1 MRNQA
6 DIDAFYESTKMK
18 AERFDF
24 VEHPTLPRKW
34 KTPIYKTQ
42 EQYFIVDG
50 LPKVADAHHL
60 SNPKKHYCQMYF
72 EVLDSIITVIED
84 RLDRKS
90 FQAYLLMES
99 LLLKPLHGACVKS
112 EIEFLNDNYGAK
124 ITTDLLES
132 ELEIWKTVFND
143 SKPLCF
149 KDIHSMLGSLSE
161 SKRKQIP
168 NLINICQLLIVN
180 PATSCTTER
189 SFLTA
194 QRLKSWLRASLTSKQ
209 FNAFAILN
217 SNKDLMDKLDLKEIG
232 NEFISKNDECFCQ
245 FGRFTKEDFSQVFR
259 PFRIKPFLIKSYF
272 YVDKMTCAE
281 NLTSFTGNIM
291 SFFSKRRVPFQPI
304 QWAKISKFSLVHQTQ
319 PWWFLLRHKLYSPPP
334 PISNVVS
341 RTL

>member
-1 MRNQA
+1 
-6 DIDAFYESTKMK
+6 
-18 AERFDF
+18 
-24 VEHPTLPRKW
+24 
-34 KTPIYKTQ
+34 
-42 EQYFIVDG
+42 
-50 LPKVADAHHL
+50 
-60 SNPKKHYCQMYF
+60 MYF
-72 EVLDSIITVIED
+72 QVLDSIITVIED
-84 RLDRKS
+84 RFDRKS

-99 LLLKPLHGACVKS
+99 LLLKPLDGACVKS
-112 EIEFLNDNYGAK
+112 EIEFLNDNYGAE

-143 SKPLCF
+143 SLCF

-245 FGRFTKEDFSQVFR
+245 FGRFTKEDFS
-259 PFRIKPFLIKSYF
+259 
-272 YVDKMTCAE
+272 
-281 NLTSFTGNIM
+281 
-291 SFFSKRRVPFQPI
+291 
-304 QWAKISKFSLVHQTQ
+304 
-319 PWWFLLRHKLYSPPP
+319 
-334 PISNVVS
+334 
-341 RTL
+341 